1 MSRTKDW
8 MMEMEEHVYDA
19 IGEGWSSLEDVQSYV
34 DDHMSLVDK
43 DYVKN
48 IYNEL
53 IDSEHSPKLL
63 L

>member
-1 MSRTKDW
+1 MSRIKDW

-19 IGEGWSSLEDVQSYV
+19 SGEGWSSLEDVQSYV
-34 DDHMSLVDK
+34 DDHMTPVDK

-48 IYNEL
+48 IYNDL